1 MADESDVLDAQEAAA
16 YLRINVQTIRRLAR
30 EKRLPG
36 FRVGSV
42 WRFKKRS
49 LDRWAE
55 LQHARPTRRSILV
68 VDDEEPVLRACV
80 RALRE
85 IPGAE
90 IVQQKLSS
98 RAAELLAS
106 QSFDLLVSDVRM
118 PEMSGVELIRI
129 AHECDPTLPVILI
142 TGFPTPEMAANKNKF
157 DYPASGR

>member
-1 MADESDVLDAQEAAA
+1 M
-16 YLRINVQTIRRLAR
+16 RIL
-30 EKRLPG
+30 G
-36 FRVGSV
+36 
-42 WRFKKRS
+42 
-49 LDRWAE
+49 
-55 LQHARPTRRSILV
+55 

-106 QSFDLLVSDVRM
+106 QCFDLLVSDGRM

-142 TGFPTPEMAANKNKF
+142 TGFPTPEMAANKSKF
-157 DYPASGR
+157 GVRAYLMKPIVPDELLATVRRVLDAVPSKEP